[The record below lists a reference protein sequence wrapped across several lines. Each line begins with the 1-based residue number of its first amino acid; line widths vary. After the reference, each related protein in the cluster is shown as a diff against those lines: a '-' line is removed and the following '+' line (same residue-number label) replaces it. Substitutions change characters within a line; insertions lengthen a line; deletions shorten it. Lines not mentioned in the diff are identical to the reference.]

1 VTTQGLSRIAGGI
14 AIVAVLAV
22 SGMVAWSVLRHQD
35 PDLALHQAEAPR
47 SGEPI
52 RLGDLTGYLGLID
65 AAGGTIV
72 VAANPTGA
80 DPVTFAVANDAEV
93 TVHGKQGGL
102 GDLSKDMPVRVFYEV
117 RNEVKHVT
125 SIQVVADRQP
135 APAPVTSEPKPPAE
149 AKTAPEATAPKPSA
163 AVTPAPTAKPA
174 PEAKPAMDIKPAVG
188 SRPVPPPAASAPAPV
203 ESKPPT
209 ESKPPLEV
217 KPVAP
222 TVARPPA
229 AAAPAPAPSAPA
241 VTPRP
246 APAPPAAAP
255 PAPPRAPAARDD
267 DGSAAVD
274 WLLQGGGR
282 R

>member
-22 SGMVAWSVLRHQD
+22 SGMVAWSILQQQD
-35 PDLALHQAEAPR
+35 PDLGVQPAETPR

-52 RLGDLTGYLGLID
+52 RLGDLSGYLGQID
-65 AAGGTIV
+65 TAAGTMI

-80 DPVTFAVANDAEV
+80 DPVMLTVASDAPV
-93 TVHGKQGGL
+93 TVNGKPAGL
-102 GDLSKDMPVRVFYEV
+102 ADLSKDMPVTVFYEV

-125 SIQVVADRQP
+125 SIQVVAERAP
-135 APAPVTSEPKPPAE
+135 LASAPATTPAE
-149 AKTAPEATAPKPSA
+149 AKPDTESRP
-163 AVTPAPTAKPA
+163 PAEVRPPV
-174 PEAKPAMDIKPAVG
+174 EVKPAV
-188 SRPVPPPAASAPAPV
+188 SKPIPPPPATQAQVPA

-209 ESKPPLEV
+209 QSRPPAEV

-222 TVARPPA
+222 PPARPPA
-229 AAAPAPAPSAPA
+229 APAPVPAPAATA
-241 VTPRP
+241 VAPRP
-246 APAPPAAAP
+246 ATVPPAAAP
-255 PAPPRAPAARDD
+255 SAGQPATPRDD

-274 WLLQGGGR
+274 WLLKGPGR